1 MWFRTLCLM
10 FIVGLLGA
18 CASSVNVDYDR
29 QVDFRRLRTFAL
41 LDVPQ
46 IKTGDP
52 RIDSPLV
59 AKRIRTAIL
68 EILQAKGFVPEAQ
81 TPDFVVRY
89 NIGIRQEVESDGSGI
104 SIGFGSFD
112 HHSGI
117 GFGYGFPAYEVESYD
132 KAILTIDV
140 LDGKTEQ
147 LLWRGSWGKRLYDGL
162 TPEKLDQTIHST
174 VAEILA
180 RFPPGAGS

>member
-1 MWFRTLCLM
+1 M
-10 FIVGLLGA
+10 FMAGLLGA

-29 QVDFRRLRTFAL
+29 AVDFRRLRTFAL
-41 LDVPQ
+41 LDSPQ

-59 AKRIRTAIL
+59 EQRIRTAIL
-68 EILQAKGFVPEAQ
+68 AQLQAKGFQPVAQ
-81 TPDFVVRY
+81 QPDFVVRY
-89 NIGIRQEVESDGSGI
+89 AISIKQEIESDSSGI
-104 SIGFGSFD
+104 SIGIGSFS
-112 HHSGI
+112 HHSAI
-117 GFGYGFPAYEVESYD
+117 GFSYGFPAYEVESYD
-132 KAILTIDV
+132 KAVLTIDM

-147 LLWRGSWGKRLYDGL
+147 LLWRGSYGKRLYDGL

-180 RFPPGAGS
+180 RFPPGAGA

>member
-1 MWFRTLCLM
+1 MWYRNLFLLLL
-10 FIVGLLGA
+10 IGVLGA

-29 QVDFRRLRTFAL
+29 QVDFRRLKTFAL
-41 LDVPQ
+41 LDAPQ

-59 AKRIRTAIL
+59 ERRIRAAIL
-68 EILQAKGFVPEAQ
+68 AQLQARGYEPVAGQ
-81 TPDFVVRY
+81 PDFVVRY
-89 NIGIRQEVESDGSGI
+89 AIGVKQEIESDGSGI
-104 SIGFGSFD
+104 SIGFGSFSR
-112 HHSGI
+112 HSAI
-117 GFGYGFPAYEVESYD
+117 GFNYGFPGTEVESYD
-132 KAILTIDV
+132 RAILTIDM

-180 RFPPGAGS
+180 RFPPGSRS